1 MKRNINGLSYR
12 EWLAAAG
19 KNDDNGIDAVYWDAW
34 KAGED
39 PCDWK
44 GSHHE

>member
-1 MKRNINGLSYR
+1 MRRNDNGLTYR

-19 KNDDNGIDAVYWDAW
+19 KSDDSGIVAVYFDAW
-34 KAGED
+34 MAGED

-44 GSHHE
+44 VPS

>member
-1 MKRNINGLSYR
+1 MQRNCNGLTYIEWLNAAGKSDTNGLS
-12 EWLAAAG
+12 L
-19 KNDDNGIDAVYWDAW
+19 VYHDAW

-44 GSHHE
+44 